1 VRIFVTGAS
10 GFIGSAVVR
19 DLLKAGHQVL
29 GLVRSNAAA
38 ETLAAIGAKAQRGD
52 LEDLDSLKR
61 GAADCD
67 GVAHLAF
74 IHDFSKFAENGQID
88 KRAIA
93 ALGEA
98 LAGSGKPVVVTSGTA
113 LVAPG
118 RLATE
123 EMAPLQGEMIPR
135 VSEQAA
141 QALAAEGLRACS
153 IRLPP
158 TVHGE
163 GDHGFVP
170 QIIAAAR
177 AKGVS
182 AYIGDG
188 QNRWPAVHRVDAAPL
203 YRLALE
209 QGVAGAAY
217 HGVAEEGV
225 PAKAIAELIGRRL
238 NLPVVSK
245 TPEEAGEHFG
255 FLGMFF
261 GLDCPASSAL
271 TRAQLGWT
279 TSHPGLLAD
288 LDHAYYFEG

>member
-1 VRIFVTGAS
+1 M
-10 GFIGSAVVR
+10 
-19 DLLKAGHQVL
+19 
-29 GLVRSNAAA
+29 
-38 ETLAAIGAKAQRGD
+38 AAIGAEAQRGD

-61 GAADCD
+61 GAAACD

-74 IHDFSKFAENGQID
+74 VHDFSKFAENGQID

-93 ALGEA
+93 AMGEA
-98 LAGSGKPVVVTSGTA
+98 LAGSGKPLVVTSGTA

-123 EMAPLQGEMIPR
+123 DMAPLHGEMIPR

-141 QALAAEGLRACS
+141 GALAAQGLRASS

-163 GDHGFVP
+163 GEHGFIP
-170 QIIAAAR
+170 QLIEIAR

-182 AYIGDG
+182 AYVGDG
-188 QNRWPAVHRVDAAPL
+188 QNRWPAVHRLDAAPL